1 MRQHGN
7 YADSGV
13 NPMMAAQ
20 MHHMAAQKSQHNP
33 GVNQF
38 PGREGSL
45 RAEDERQYI
54 PKAEG
59 QWQWDREASKP
70 SNSLPSHMLDEGQGS
85 EPSRPLYQ
93 GHRSESKLVLDKQ
106 TNKDLEIGYD
116 DNNLPLT
123 FDGLEQKFLQDFL
136 KLTKEQQDA
145 EDIEN
150 ARHRERLSE
159 INTQYQEKILTMR
172 ARQATQREEFLCK
185 ESQVRHQQYQQAC
198 MSNYPHNAGS
208 NEAHGLGSA
217 SGPSSVIG
225 DAHRAY
231 PASHFDSYGERP
243 DYPGGSRG
251 RGYKSRGPYP
261 GGRAY
266 NSGGRY
272 F

>member
-150 ARHRERLSE
+150 ARHREVSTKSPNLDLL
-159 INTQYQEKILTMR
+159 N
-172 ARQATQREEFLCK
+172 LCWLNGY
-185 ESQVRHQQYQQAC
+185 SWMDSPHQSS
-198 MSNYPHNAGS
+198 M
-208 NEAHGLGSA
+208 LGMLPTWLVFA
-217 SGPSSVIG
+217 
-225 DAHRAY
+225 
-231 PASHFDSYGERP
+231 
-243 DYPGGSRG
+243 
-251 RGYKSRGPYP
+251 
-261 GGRAY
+261 
-266 NSGGRY
+266 N
-272 F
+272 